1 MTMNAK
7 QPPRAFI
14 SYAWE
19 SAELKTWVKS
29 LSIRLRQDGVE
40 MLLDQWAVAPGDQLP
55 SFMESAIRDNDFVVI
70 ICTPTYKA
78 KSEDR
83 KGGVGYEGD
92 IMTAEVLQSRN
103 NRKFIPVLKL
113 AEWEASSPSWLK
125 GRYFID
131 LRGDPYS
138 EEHYQDLLVT
148 LLGDRE
154 TPPAVGKQ
162 AETRMVPE
170 ADTVERFAK
179 VPPAIR
185 TVPTLKIIG
194 IIADQVSAPRD
205 DGTPG
210 SALYR
215 VPFRLSYVP
224 SQFWAEAFVQAW
236 NMPPQFTSM
245 HRPGIARVIGN
256 TIVLD
261 GTTLEEVEKYH
272 RDTLRLC
279 VNEANKRVELHMKE
293 KERRAKEALG
303 NKVVKRSLRSD
314 LFLMNVL
321 GAD

>member
-1 MTMNAK
+1 MNAR

-29 LSIRLRQDGVE
+29 LSTRLRQDGVE
-40 MLLDQWAVAPGDQLP
+40 VLLDQWAVAPGDQLP
-55 SFMESAIRDNDFVVI
+55 SFMEGAIRDNDFVVI

-78 KSEDR
+78 KSEGR

-92 IMTAEVLQSRN
+92 IMTSEVLQSRN
-103 NRKFIPVLKL
+103 NRKFIPVLKQDD
-113 AEWEASSPSWLK
+113 WEASSPGWLQ

-131 LRGDPYS
+131 LRGEPYS
-138 EEHYQDLLVT
+138 EDHYQDLLVT
-148 LLGDRE
+148 LLGNRE
-154 TPPAVGKQ
+154 TAPAVEKK
-162 AETRMVPE
+162 AEARTVVE
-170 ADTVERFAK
+170 ADISTRFAK
-179 VPPAIR
+179 VASAIQ
-185 TVPTLKIIG
+185 TSSPIKIIG
-194 IIADQVSAPRD
+194 IIADQVSAPRS

-215 VPFRLSYVP
+215 VPFRLSRNP
-224 SQFWAEAFVQAW
+224 SQYWAEAFVKAW

-245 HRPGIARVIGN
+245 HRPGIARVMGN

-279 VNEANKRVELHMKE
+279 VNEANRGEEFHLKE
-293 KERRAKEALG
+293 RERRANEAIRQE
-303 NKVVKRSLRSD
+303 VKRREQ
-314 LFLMNVL
+314 V
-321 GAD
+321 ADAVSRIRFDDDG